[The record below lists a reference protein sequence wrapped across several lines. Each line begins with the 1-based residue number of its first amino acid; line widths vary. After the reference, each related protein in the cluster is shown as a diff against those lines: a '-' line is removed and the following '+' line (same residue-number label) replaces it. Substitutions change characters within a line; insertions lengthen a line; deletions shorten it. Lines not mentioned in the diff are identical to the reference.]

1 MGKKILNSKLLYA
14 LLAVVIAIGLWLYVA
29 MVENRD
35 EKMTISGI
43 PITFLNED
51 VLEENG
57 LMISSGRGQTATL
70 TVTGPWSTLAKLDQA
85 KDSIS
90 LTVDVSKITT
100 PGEQRMAY
108 TRTLPLGYS
117 SSVDVINQY
126 PNNVDFTVS
135 RRVSRTIDVVGRFE
149 GTLAEGYLMDQE
161 EFSIRPGTIEIT
173 GAESDVNQVDY
184 AQVIVTGENLNSTFE
199 AEMGFTL
206 IDYQGEELKNL
217 DIQCSA
223 DTVLVTMP
231 VLQTADVP
239 LQVELIPGGGVTDEN
254 MDETVKCTIEPAT
267 ITVSGAEEDLTPLKE
282 IFLGEIVL
290 ANIIGSDS
298 FQFDISLDP
307 ALENIS
313 GVTQATVTVT
323 VSGLATKTL
332 EADRIDWSNAPDGL
346 QVEAVTQSVKVLVRG
361 TEEALDLVQD
371 HNVRVVADLS
381 EIGSS
386 TGRYTVPAKVY
397 LDSTSDVGVVGND
410 YKVVVDISR

>member
-1 MGKKILNSKLLYA
+1 MGKKILNSKVLYA
-14 LLAVVIAIGLWLYVA
+14 LLAVLIAIGLWLYVA
-29 MVENRD
+29 TVENRD
-35 EKMTISGI
+35 GKMTITGI

-57 LMISSGRGQTATL
+57 LMISGGRGQTATL
-70 TVTGPWSTLAKLDQA
+70 TVTGPWTTLAKLDQT

-117 SSVDVINQY
+117 NSVDVINQS
-126 PNNVDFTVS
+126 PSNIDFTVS

-161 EFSIRPGTIEIT
+161 EFTIRPGTVEIT
-173 GAESDVNQVDY
+173 GAEGDVDQVDH
-184 AQVIVTGENLNSTFE
+184 AQVIVTGENLNSTYE
-199 AEMGFTL
+199 AEMGFAL
-206 IDYQGEELKNL
+206 MDAQGEELKNL
-217 DIQCSA
+217 DVQCSV

-231 VLQTADVP
+231 VLQTADVS
-239 LQVELIPGGGVTDEN
+239 LQVVLIPGGGVTDEN
-254 MDETVKCTIEPAT
+254 MDETVKCTIEPST
-267 ITVSGAEEDLTPLKE
+267 ITVTGAEDDLKPLKE
-282 IFLGEIVL
+282 ILLGEINL
-290 ANIIGSDS
+290 ADIIGSDS
-298 FQFDISLDP
+298 FQFEIPLDP

-323 VSGLATKTL
+323 VSGLETKTL
-332 EADRIDWSNAPDGL
+332 EADRIDWNNAPDGL
-346 QVEAVTQSVKVLVRG
+346 QVQAVTQSLKVLVRG
-361 TEEALDLVQD
+361 SQEALDQIQD
-371 HNVRVVADLS
+371 HNLRVVADLS

-386 TGRYTVPAKVY
+386 TGRYTVPARVY
-397 LDSTSDVGVVGND
+397 LDSTSDAGVVGND

>member
-1 MGKKILNSKLLYA
+1 
-14 LLAVVIAIGLWLYVA
+14 
-29 MVENRD
+29 
-35 EKMTISGI
+35 
-43 PITFLNED
+43 
-51 VLEENG
+51 
-57 LMISSGRGQTATL
+57 
-70 TVTGPWSTLAKLDQA
+70 
-85 KDSIS
+85 
-90 LTVDVSKITT
+90 
-100 PGEQRMAY
+100 
-108 TRTLPLGYS
+108 
-117 SSVDVINQY
+117 
-126 PNNVDFTVS
+126 
-135 RRVSRTIDVVGRFE
+135 
-149 GTLAEGYLMDQE
+149 
-161 EFSIRPGTIEIT
+161 
-173 GAESDVNQVDY
+173 VDY

-282 IFLGEIVL
+282 IFLGEIDL